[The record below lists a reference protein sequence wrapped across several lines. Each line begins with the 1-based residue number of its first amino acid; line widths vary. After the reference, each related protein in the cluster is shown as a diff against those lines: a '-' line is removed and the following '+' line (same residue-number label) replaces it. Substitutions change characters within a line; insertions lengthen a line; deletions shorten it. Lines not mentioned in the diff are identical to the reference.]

1 MKEKARELTD
11 GFPGFF
17 LACYGIGSGHFSCMY
32 SLFFADVIKYFIMD
46 FGKERDMGD
55 FSGLLQEW
63 LNQPHLN
70 KDLREELLTLSDE
83 KEIED
88 RFYKDLEFG
97 TGGLR
102 GLLGAGINRM
112 NIYTVRK
119 TSQGFADY
127 INAHYGKGSQGYKGQ
142 IPAIAIAY
150 DSRKNSRL
158 FALEAACVFAANDIK
173 AYIYPELMPTP
184 ALSFAVRHYNCCGGV
199 MITASHNPA
208 QYNGY
213 KVYNEEG
220 CQLTLEAAGEVLN
233 FINHIGIF
241 EDVKTIGI
249 DLDLTLEERSVM
261 ALALSDDSGT
271 PMIEVISEAV
281 GQAYLDRVYEERMN
295 VAGCDGLSV
304 VYTPLNGTG
313 YKPITEILS
322 RISVK
327 DVILVEEQQY
337 PDDSFRTCPYPNPEK
352 KEALALGLDLCN
364 KLKMEGRTPDL
375 LLATDPDCDRVGV
388 AVRHKGK
395 DAEEEEFV
403 LLSGNEM
410 GTLLLDFICQKKI
423 PMPDRPLAIKTIVSS
438 SMSETVAKTYGVEV
452 QNVLT
457 GFKFIG
463 EQIGLLERAGEEK
476 RFIFG
481 FEESCGYLAGTYV
494 RDKDAVVATMLL
506 CEAAAY
512 YKTAGKT
519 LVGRLAELYHQHG
532 YYINDLM
539 EFEFPGAVGMKRMTE
554 ILSGLRAE
562 ALSDI
567 AGKKV
572 IQIADYL
579 LSKRRIIR
587 GESSCVLS
595 AGILPIAL
603 PKSDV
608 LEYVLE
614 GKASVIIRP
623 SGTEPKLKVYLSA
636 KGETKAEG
644 LGIIEAIKRDL
655 EVILRP

>member
-1 MKEKARELTD
+1 
-11 GFPGFF
+11 
-17 LACYGIGSGHFSCMY
+17 
-32 SLFFADVIKYFIMD
+32 
-46 FGKERDMGD
+46 MGD
-55 FSGLLQEW
+55 SKKLYQGW
-63 LNQPHLN
+63 LNQPHLSQE
-70 KDLREELLTLSDE
+70 LREELLALTDE

-127 INAHYGKGSQGYKGQ
+127 INAHCGKSSDGYKGQ
-142 IPAIAIAY
+142 MPAIAIAY
-150 DSRKNSRL
+150 DSRKNSNL
-158 FALEAACVFAANDIK
+158 FALEAACVFAANGIK

-184 ALSFAVRHYNCCGGV
+184 ALSFAVRHYGCCGGV

-213 KVYNEEG
+213 KVYNDEG
-220 CQLTLEAAGEVLN
+220 CQLTLEAAEEVLN
-233 FINHIGIF
+233 LINTIDIF
-241 EDVKTIGI
+241 EGVKTIGM
-249 DLDLTLEERSVM
+249 DLDLTLEERSAM
-261 ALALSDDSGT
+261 ALALSDDSGV
-271 PMIEVISEAV
+271 PLIEVIPDAV
-281 GQAYLDRVYEERMN
+281 GQAYLDRVYEERMA
-295 VAGCDGLSV
+295 VTGCERLSV

-313 YKPITEILS
+313 YKPITEIL
-322 RISVK
+322 RTIGVR
-327 DVILVEEQQY
+327 DVALVEEQQY
-337 PDDSFRTCPYPNPEK
+337 PDDTFRTCPYPNPEK
-352 KEALALGLDLCN
+352 KEALTLGLDLCN
-364 KLKMEGRTPDL
+364 RLKAEGRTPDL
-375 LLATDPDCDRVGV
+375 LIATDPDCDRVGV
-388 AVRHKGK
+388 AVRHKEKG
-395 DAEEEEFV
+395 AEEETFA

-410 GTLLLDFICQKKI
+410 GILLLDFICQHKA
-423 PMPDRPLAIKTIVSS
+423 PMPEKPLAVKTIVSS
-438 SMSETVAKTYGVEV
+438 TMAEAVAGNYGVEV

-463 EQIGLLERAGEEK
+463 EYIGLLEKTGEEK

-506 CEAAAY
+506 CQAAAY
-512 YKTAGKT
+512 YKDAGKT
-519 LVGRLAELYHQHG
+519 LVDRLAELYDQYG

-539 EFEFPGAVGMKRMTE
+539 EFEFPGAAGMKRMTE

-562 ALSDI
+562 APTDI

-579 LSKRRIIR
+579 LSQRRIIR
-587 GESSCVLS
+587 GERSCVLS
-595 AGILPIAL
+595 AGTLPIGL

-614 GKASVIIRP
+614 GKSGVIIRP

-636 KGETKAEG
+636 KGETKAESRD
-644 LGIIEAIKRDL
+644 IIEAIKRDL